1 MSRHGAG
8 EGSGPALIALE
19 GITKAYP
26 GVLACDS
33 VDLELREGEIH
44 ALLGE
49 NGAGK
54 STLVGLLFGL
64 QQPDRGHV
72 RVKGR
77 EVRVRGPRDAS
88 ALGIGFVQQH
98 FSSIPTLTVA
108 ENLTLAL
115 RGAGQRIARRKAAD
129 RIQELSAKYG
139 LGVDP
144 HLRVDQLSVS
154 GQQRVELLKALA
166 VDPRVLILDEPSSLL
181 GPLEAEE
188 LMHILGR
195 MAGEGLAILL
205 ISHKLQEVLRVSDRV
220 TVLRRGRRVATVRT
234 AETSEQELAA
244 LMVGDLATAAPAA
257 GHGDDVP
264 VAGAS
269 PRLRVDDVVAR
280 EDRHVHVLR
289 GVSLAVTAG
298 EIVGLAGLEGS
309 GQVELIEVIA
319 GVRPVA
325 SGSVSVD
332 GLSMTGRS
340 VRERQRSGVA
350 HVPADRRHDGLVGGL
365 SVAENL
371 ALTELGNR
379 ESARFGVLRRRAMA
393 LRAQDLIARYD
404 IRVPSPSVLV
414 SALSGGN
421 QQKVVLARELSRDPH
436 VILCA
441 YPTWGL
447 DFAATAAVHGELR
460 RRRDDGAAVL
470 VASVDLDELL
480 AICDRILVMQ
490 GGRIVGELPSRS
502 ATAEGIGRL
511 MGGIEAA

>member
-1 MSRHGAG
+1 V
-8 EGSGPALIALE
+8 E
-19 GITKAYP
+19 
-26 GVLACDS
+26 
-33 VDLELREGEIH
+33 
-44 ALLGE
+44 
-49 NGAGK
+49 
-54 STLVGLLFGL
+54 
-64 QQPDRGHV
+64 
-72 RVKGR
+72 GR
-77 EVRVRGPRDAS
+77 EVRVRGPRDAAS
-88 ALGIGFVQQH
+88 LGIGFVQQH

-108 ENLTLAL
+108 ENVTLAL

-129 RIQELSAKYG
+129 RIHELSAKYG

-144 HLRVDQLSVS
+144 HLCVDQLSVS

-181 GPLEAEE
+181 GPQEAEE
-188 LMHILGR
+188 LLHILGR
-195 MAGEGLAILL
+195 MAGDGLAILL

-220 TVLRRGRRVATVRT
+220 TVLRRGRRIATVRT
-234 AETSEQELAA
+234 AATTEQELAA
-244 LMVGDLATAAPAA
+244 LMVGELATVGPAA
-257 GHGDDVP
+257 GGGAVVP
-264 VAGAS
+264 VPGAT
-269 PRLRVDDVVAR
+269 PRLRVQDVVATK
-280 EDRHVHVLR
+280 DRHVHVLR
-289 GVSLAVTAG
+289 GVSLTVAAG

-332 GLSMTGRS
+332 SLSLAGKS

-379 ESARFGVLRRRAMA
+379 VSARFGVLRRRAMTR
-393 LRAQDLIARYD
+393 RAQNLIARYD
-404 IRVPSPSVLV
+404 IRVPGPSVLV

-421 QQKVVLARELSRDPH
+421 QQKVVLARELSRDPD

-447 DFAATAAVHGELR
+447 DFAATAAVHEELR

-490 GGRIVGELPSRS
+490 GGRIVGELPSHG

-511 MGGIEAA
+511 MGGVEAA

>member
-8 EGSGPALIALE
+8 DAGGPALIALE

-33 VDLELREGEIH
+33 VDLELRVGEIH

-54 STLVGLLFGL
+54 STLMSLLFGL
-64 QQPDRGHV
+64 QQPDLGHI
-72 RVKGR
+72 RVEGR
-77 EVRVRGPRDAS
+77 EVRVRGPRDAA

-108 ENLTLAL
+108 ENVTLAL
-115 RGAGQRIARRKAAD
+115 RGAGRRIARRRAAD
-129 RIQELSAKYG
+129 RIHELSAKYG

-144 HLRVDQLSVS
+144 HMRVDQLSVS

-181 GPLEAEE
+181 GPQEAEE
-188 LMHILGR
+188 LMHILGG
-195 MAGEGLAILL
+195 MAGDGLAILL
-205 ISHKLQEVLRVSDRV
+205 ISHKLHEVLRVSDHV
-220 TVLRRGRRVATVRT
+220 TVLRRGRRIATVRT
-234 AETSEQELAA
+234 AATTEQELAA
-244 LMVGDLATAAPAA
+244 LMVGDLAAVESAAEGREVGPDPEAT
-257 GHGDDVP
+257 
-264 VAGAS
+264 
-269 PRLRVDDVVAR
+269 PRLRVEHVVAT
-280 EDRHVHVLR
+280 EGRHVHVLR
-289 GVSLAVTAG
+289 DVSLTVVAG

-319 GVRPVA
+319 GVRPVT

-332 GLSMTGRS
+332 GRSMAGRS
-340 VRERQRSGVA
+340 VRARQRSGVA

-371 ALTELGNR
+371 ALTELGDR
-379 ESARFGVLRRRAMA
+379 GTSRFGVLRRRATT
-393 LRAQDLIARYD
+393 LRAQELIARYD

-421 QQKVVLARELSRDPH
+421 QQKLVLARELSRDPD

-447 DFAATAAVHGELR
+447 DFAATAAVHGELQ

-502 ATAEGIGRL
+502 ATAEDIGRL
-511 MGGIEAA
+511 MGGVEAA